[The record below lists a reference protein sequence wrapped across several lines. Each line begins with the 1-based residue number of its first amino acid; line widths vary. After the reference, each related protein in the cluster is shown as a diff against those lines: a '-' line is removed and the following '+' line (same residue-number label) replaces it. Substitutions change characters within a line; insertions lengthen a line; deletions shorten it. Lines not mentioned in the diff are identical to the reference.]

1 MRSGYEYQVRDN
13 LRERG
18 IEFGYESEVIE
29 YKSRV
34 RQGCCDSCGHCK
46 VSQNRKYTPDFLI
59 EVFTSRGFETE
70 TLYVE
75 AKGRFTSKDRSK
87 MRAVKAAH
95 PEKNIRM
102 LFQKR
107 SQKESN
113 IVATWCEKNKFPYA
127 FGTVIPDDWL

>member
-18 IEFGYESEVIE
+18 IEFGYETEVIA

-34 RQGCCDSCGHCK
+34 RSGCCDECGKCK
-46 VSQNRKYTPDFLI
+46 VSQNRKYTPDFI
-59 EVFTSRGFETE
+59 IPRYDTSPA

-75 AKGRFTSKDRSK
+75 AKGRLPSKDRSK
-87 MRAVKAAH
+87 MRDVKKQM
-95 PEKNIRM
+95 PELDIRF

-107 SQKESN
+107 SKKEMN
-113 IVATWCEKNKFPYA
+113 IVAVWAEKNGFPFA
-127 FGTVIPDDWL
+127 FGTEIPDSWL

>member
-1 MRSGYEYQVRDN
+1 MRSGYEYQIRDN

-18 IEFGYESEVIE
+18 VAFGYESEVLE

-34 RQGCCDSCGHCK
+34 RSACCDDCGHCK
-46 VSQNRKYTPDFLI
+46 VSQNRKYTPDFI
-59 EVFTSRGFETE
+59 IARDGAAS

-87 MRAVKAAH
+87 MRAVKASH
-95 PEKNIRM
+95 PDKDIRM

-107 SQKESN
+107 SKKETL
-113 IVATWCEKNKFPYA
+113 IVGTWCIKNDFPFD
-127 FGTVIPDDWL
+127 FGTHIPDGWIA

>member
-1 MRSGYEYQVRDN
+1 MRSGYEYQVRDD

-18 IEFGYESEVIE
+18 IVFGYESEVLE

-34 RQGCCDSCGHCK
+34 RSACCDECGHCK

-59 EVFTSRGFETE
+59 DRHFENFTDR
-70 TLYVE
+70 LYVE

-87 MRAVKAAH
+87 MRAVKASH
-95 PEKNIRM
+95 PDKNIRM

-113 IVATWCEKNKFPYA
+113 IVATWCEKNGFPYA
-127 FGTVIPDDWL
+127 FGTRIPEEWI